1 MFKRWIDQVKEFF
14 ADTRNEVRKVSFP
27 TRTETLGSTTVVLV
41 FVLIVGVFLALVD
54 LLLARVVRMLIG

>member
-1 MFKRWIDQVKEFF
+1 
-14 ADTRNEVRKVSFP
+14 
-27 TRTETLGSTTVVLV
+27 VVLV